1 MSRRINR
8 VVLSV
13 HILICLSLSLSA
25 QEGKLNVVAT
35 ASMIADMVY
44 QIAGDYIELQCIVPI
59 GGDPHIY
66 EATPKDAQMI
76 AGADLLFR
84 NGLTFEGWLNELIEN
99 AGSKAESVTVTEDIK
114 PIESL
119 IYQNATDPHAWMD
132 ASNGLKYITSIKNAL
147 IKADPA
153 NQATYQTN
161 YENYYAEL
169 EELDRYIMTQIQK
182 IPEERRI
189 LITSHDAFQYYGRR
203 YGIRLESVLGTSTDA
218 DIQTSDIIR
227 LNRVIR
233 ENGVPAV
240 FIESTINPKILEQL
254 ASDNHIKVGGQ
265 LYADSIGDK
274 DSPANSYAA
283 MLKHNTDV
291 IVEALSA
298 ASIEEGDGA
307 QKSKSGGNIWVY
319 SIIVIVALSLM
330 ALLVTR
336 FNR

>member
-1 MSRRINR
+1 MSRGIRQFLI
-8 VVLSV
+8 VVMWLCASLHTLS
-13 HILICLSLSLSA
+13 SQS
-25 QEGKLNVVAT
+25 EKLNVVAT
-35 ASMIADMVY
+35 ASMISDMVHK
-44 QIAGDYIELQCIVPI
+44 IAGENVELQCIVPI

-66 EATPKDAQMI
+66 EATPQDARMI
-76 AGADLLFR
+76 AGADIIFR

-99 AGSKAESVTVTEDIK
+99 AGSQATLVTVTEDIK

-132 ASNGLKYITSIKNAL
+132 ASNGLKYITTIKNAL
-147 IKADPA
+147 VKADPDHA
-153 NQATYQTN
+153 EIYQSN
-161 YENYYAEL
+161 FEKYYQEID
-169 EELDRYIMTQIQK
+169 ELDQYIMEQVQK

-254 ASDNHIKVGGQ
+254 ASDNHIKIGGK

-274 DSPANSYAA
+274 DSPANSYVD
-283 MLKHNTDV
+283 MLRHNTDV
-291 IVEALSA
+291 IVQALTATTDSA
-298 ASIEEGDGA
+298 DTTEKEGSTSAWLYG
-307 QKSKSGGNIWVY
+307 
-319 SIIVIVALSLM
+319 IIVVAALLIM
-330 ALLVTR
+330 ALLIFR
-336 FNR
+336 FSK